1 MFHLIEYNFKL
12 SILVRRTHSLL
23 FKFYSNSLYSRFI
36 RNVFVLD
43 NNVTVQCFAYF
54 PMLFHDHTQ
63 KPKCSSCV
71 VGIMK

>member
-43 NNVTVQCFAYF
+43 NNVNVSALLTSLCYF
-54 PMLFHDHTQ
+54 MIIHKNQ
-63 KPKCSSCV
+63 NAV
-71 VGIMK
+71 VVSLE